1 MQRTARSVRV
11 FGVYLLAIGI
21 LLLAVPDLLL
31 GAFALGTTTE
41 PWIRIVGLLAAVIGW
56 YYLAA
61 VRAGSVVMLR
71 ATIPPRC
78 LAVVVFGALVALRM
92 AAPTLLLFALVDLAG
107 ALWTAWALRADARE
121 ARGRAPTTAS
131 R

>member
-1 MQRTARSVRV
+1 MPRAARSVQL
-11 FGVYLLAIGI
+11 FGLYLLAIGALLLVVPN
-21 LLLAVPDLLL
+21 LLLA
-31 GAFALGTTTE
+31 AFALGTTTE
-41 PWIRIVGLLAAVIGW
+41 PWIRVVGLLAAVVGW

-61 VRAGSVVMLR
+61 VRTGSDAMLR

-78 LAVVVFGALVALRM
+78 AAALVFAALVLLRM

-107 ALWTAWALRADARE
+107 AGWTAWALRADRRE
-121 ARGRAPTTAS
+121 GALPGAAGS